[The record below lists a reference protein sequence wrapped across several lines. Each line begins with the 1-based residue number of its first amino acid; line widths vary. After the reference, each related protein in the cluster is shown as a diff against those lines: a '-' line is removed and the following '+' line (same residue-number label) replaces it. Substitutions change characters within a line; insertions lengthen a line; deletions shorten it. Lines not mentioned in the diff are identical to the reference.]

1 MDQFYNP
8 FPFVDGRLLHVSGF
22 GKFNKHHFEY
32 KKEKDAALLAKTA
45 VLESGHSSFLSDISL
60 QTS

>member
-8 FPFVDGRLLHVSGF
+8 FPFVDGRLLHVSWC
-22 GKFNKHHFEY
+22 GKFNKQHFEY
-32 KKEKDAALLAKTA
+32 KKEKEVALFGKTA
-45 VLESGHSSFLSDISL
+45 VLESGHSSFLPDVST

>member
-8 FPFVDGRLLHVSGF
+8 FPFVNGRPLHVSGC

-32 KKEKDAALLAKTA
+32 KEEKQVALLAKTA
-45 VLESGHSSFLSDISL
+45 VLESGHTPPLSDIST
-60 QTS
+60 QIS